1 MRFMLSV
8 VKSVGWIG
16 VLLLLMQSVWAQD
29 DSHLVYDED
38 VATLE
43 PPPIMGARSAA
54 YSFRKSKYQLA
65 TEVYHDYRQTFYADC
80 RFRQYQK
87 RLMPVHSSCG
97 YRTRKNETRA
107 RRIEWE
113 HVMPAWVFGHQLQ
126 CWQNGGRSECANEH
140 QRFKQMEA
148 DMHNLVPTVGELNG
162 DRSNYGFRMIAG
174 EPRAY
179 GGQVNMEIAFSQR
192 AAEPP
197 EEVWGDI
204 ARTYF
209 YMRER
214 YKLRLS
220 ANEEQLFRAW
230 NNLDPVDDWERLR
243 NERITRLQGNHNPF
257 ITHYRKMS
265 GSAADIKVEDA
276 PANTSSDAAYSD
288 DVTDQLYQLMM
299 DNREALPPVLVAIL
313 AAIYWFYR
321 KKNPKRK
328 TTRKTTPKTPS
339 KPKPRPK
346 PKPKPEPKSKSKSTK
361 TRSRRKPAA
370 EEKESAPKPKTT
382 RRRTSKRKTRS
393 TRSKSKED

>member
-1 MRFMLSV
+1 
-8 VKSVGWIG
+8 
-16 VLLLLMQSVWAQD
+16 
-29 DSHLVYDED
+29 
-38 VATLE
+38 
-43 PPPIMGARSAA
+43 
-54 YSFRKSKYQLA
+54 
-65 TEVYHDYRQTFYADC
+65 
-80 RFRQYQK
+80 
-87 RLMPVHSSCG
+87 
-97 YRTRKNETRA
+97 
-107 RRIEWE
+107 
-113 HVMPAWVFGHQLQ
+113 MPAWVFGHQLQ
-126 CWQNGGRSECANEH
+126 CWQKGGRSECSNSH

-179 GGQVNMEIAFSQR
+179 GGQVNMEIDFSQR

-214 YKLRLS
+214 YQLRLS

-230 NNLDPVDDWERLR
+230 NNLDPVDDWERER
-243 NERITRLQGNHNPF
+243 NARIERLQGNHNPF

-265 GSAADIKVEDA
+265 GSAADIKIETA
-276 PANTSSDAAYSD
+276 PSSPSNGGNAQEQVYSD
-288 DVTDQLYQLMM
+288 DVADQLYQLMM

-328 TTRKTTPKTPS
+328 SKTSTTPTSSKPSTSTSPKTPS
-339 KPKPRPK
+339 KPKPRPR
-346 PKPKPEPKSKSKSTK
+346 PKPKPRPKPTPRKTSPSSRSSKK
-361 TRSRRKPAA
+361 SRRKPAA
-370 EEKESAPKPKTT
+370 EEKKSTTKRKTT
-382 RRRTSKRKTRS
+382 RRRTTKRKTSR
-393 TRSKSKED
+393 TRRKTKKD